1 MSSVHKLGSHLQL
14 FTATALLPKTHTP
27 SPVYSRLHTPRHARG
42 RRPVVDGQDGAL
54 NSVESVPA
62 AKVTGLRSRYA
73 VATAVP
79 KEGRWARDSRA
90 RVNIFAHVVYASAI
104 RPPATRVNGSEC
116 GHKIRLQGMAQDRAQ
131 DSEELGDSINA
142 HSLDKLHELLFCVV
156 RIERV
161 MVLLQDAALW
171 GE

>member
-1 MSSVHKLGSHLQL
+1 M
-14 FTATALLPKTHTP
+14 TAAENTQAN
-27 SPVYSRLHTPRHARG
+27 SPFYSRLHTPRHARG
-42 RRPVVDGQDGAL
+42 RRPIVDGQDGAL

-62 AKVTGLRSRYA
+62 AKVTRLRSRCA

-104 RPPATRVNGSEC
+104 RPPAMRVSEC
-116 GHKIRLQGMAQDRAQ
+116 GHDIRLQGMVQDRAQ